1 MRAVMDGGEGGGKE
15 LEGKE
20 TGSTTSTHERQGGV
34 WEGEDKRSEWQ
45 GDTASSSAARSSGE
59 PRSVFC

>member
-20 TGSTTSTHERQGGV
+20 TGSTTAPMRDKV

>member
-20 TGSTTSTHERQGGV
+20 TGSTTAPMRDK
-34 WEGEDKRSEWQ
+34 EGEDKRSEWQ

>member
-20 TGSTTSTHERQGGV
+20 TGSTTAPMGGV
-34 WEGEDKRSEWQ
+34 WEGEDKRSE
-45 GDTASSSAARSSGE
+45 
-59 PRSVFC
+59 

>member
-15 LEGKE
+15 LEEKE
-20 TGSTTSTHERQGGV
+20 TGSTTAPMGGV